1 MNNNLA
7 KISLE
12 DWIGI
17 GNSLSNADSDFS
29 KKSKN
34 YSLSKKAEKEANDK
48 GLLKES
54 AWYNPFSWAGG
65 KKYDQVDFK
74 NMQWDLDS
82 QDNLIKLHKFINQN
96 PNIIKMVP
104 RLAEVQT
111 DIAQAVQNSQSQ
123 QGMMD
128 RYYTRRQDQDL
139 EAKKAKAQE
148 AMIAEQKAK
157 QQNRTPAQN
166 AAIQGQANSIM
177 GNKTPQIPTSPTQ
190 QQATPTQQQAT
201 PTQQIPKGYETIQRA
216 DNSFSR
222 KIPGNE
228 TSNMVNNKITDPFN
242 MKART
247 RSRQA
252 QPQRRGGYNNTQN
265 NIPKNLYA

>member
-65 KKYDQVDFK
+65 KKYEQVDFEK
-74 NMQWDLDS
+74 MKYDDVS
-82 QDNLIKLHKFINQN
+82 HDNLIKLHKFISQN

-111 DIAQAVQNSQSQ
+111 DISQAVQNVQGQRGMFDRMYARREKENLATSQ
-123 QGMMD
+123 
-128 RYYTRRQDQDL
+128 
-139 EAKKAKAQE
+139 AK
-148 AMIAEQKAK
+148 MIADEEAK

-190 QQATPTQQQAT
+190 QQATPTQQ
-201 PTQQIPKGYETIQRA
+201 IPKGYETIQRA

-228 TSNMVNNKITDPFN
+228 TSNMVNDKITDPFN